1 MLHRSKESRSE
12 LRAPTGKQEKKRK
25 RVVELTR
32 EMLGDIL
39 SLWSRTPVMNLLHLG
54 KLMEKMQNQQAE
66 RLK

>member
-1 MLHRSKESRSE
+1 MPHRSKESRSE
-12 LRAPTGKQEKKRK
+12 LRAPIGKPGKKRK